1 MGLKGF
7 HILFILASAVLCLG
21 IASWRADAFI
31 QGGGTTALVHALA
44 WAAAGVGLVVY
55 EIGFVRKS
63 RELSLS

>member
-7 HILFILASAVLCLG
+7 HILFILVSAVLCLG
-21 IASWRADAFI
+21 IASWRADVFMK
-31 QGGGTTALVHALA
+31 GGGTVALVHALA

-63 RELSLS
+63 REMSLT